1 MNVLHLVIGIIAVCW
16 GGGMIYYAR
25 AKNVPW
31 IVKPFI
37 STWWIESKGVNN
49 FIAIILGAATIIAG
63 FFFIIGGL
71 IGRKILPYP

>member
-1 MNVLHLVIGIIAVCW
+1 MNVSHLVIGIIGVIW

-49 FIAIILGAATIIAG
+49 FIAIILGVASMIVS
-63 FFFIIGGL
+63 FLFIIGGL
-71 IGRKILPYP
+71 TGEKILPYP

>member
-1 MNVLHLVIGIIAVCW
+1 MNVLHLVIGIIGVIW

-49 FIAIILGAATIIAG
+49 FIAIILGAASIFVG
-63 FFFIIGGL
+63 FLYIIGGL